1 MATEARRFGSGLGE
15 RSTGTGAARTDHT
28 AVRTVTAEA
37 AAVTTG
43 GPTTAGPKTA
53 TGRSAVARS
62 GGTDRP
68 GAAPSGRS
76 RRKRPWWLSLL
87 FHAGLIGFGLF
98 MLYPLL
104 WMLASSFKPTNI
116 IFREPGLWPTQFEPG
131 NYVEG
136 WTALGHPFHHYIFN
150 SLIVVTGSIIGNLL
164 ACSMAAYAFARL
176 DFRGRKVYFA
186 IMLGTI
192 MLPIHVVIVPQY
204 ILFSNLGW
212 VNTFLPL
219 IVPKFLATDAF
230 FIFLMVQFIR
240 ALPRDL
246 DDAARIDG
254 CGHWGIYWR
263 VIMPLSL
270 PALATTAI
278 FTFIWTWNDF
288 FSQLIFLTDPD
299 LATVPLAL
307 RLFVDSTG
315 ETSWGP
321 LFAMSLVALG
331 PIFGFFLA
339 GQRYLVRGISTTG
352 IK

>member
-1 MATEARRFGSGLGE
+1 MATEARRSRARSGQ
-15 RSTGTGAARTDHT
+15 RSARPGGAGTDRTAT
-28 AVRTVTAEA
+28 PAGGQT
-37 AAVTTG
+37 AVTTG
-43 GPTTAGPKTA
+43 GRSGARPDAA
-53 TGRSAVARS
+53 TGRSAVARP

-68 GAAPSGRS
+68 GAATPGRS
-76 RRKRPWWLSLL
+76 RHRTWRRSLL
-87 FHAGLIGFGLF
+87 VHAGLIGFGLV

-104 WMLASSFKPTNI
+104 WMLASSFKPTDI
-116 IFREPGLWPTQFEPG
+116 IFREPGLWPTDFEPG

-136 WTALGHPFHHYIFN
+136 WTALRHPFHHYIFN
-150 SLIVVTGSIIGNLL
+150 SLIVVTGSIIGNLI

-176 DFRGRKVYFA
+176 EFRGRKAYFA

-212 VNTFLPL
+212 VNTYLPL

-263 VIMPLSL
+263 IIMPLSL